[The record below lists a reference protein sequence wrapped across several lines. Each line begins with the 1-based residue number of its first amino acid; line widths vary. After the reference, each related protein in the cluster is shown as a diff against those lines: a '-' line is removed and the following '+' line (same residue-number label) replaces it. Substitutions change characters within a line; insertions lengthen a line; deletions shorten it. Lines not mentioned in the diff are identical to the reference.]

1 MVLVDEPTEQVPPSD
16 LVRVDRDRL
25 PGRCEGLGKPV
36 QWSPNDEWIVA
47 QLAPGG
53 PAVILDADGS
63 TQDQPSWLT
72 DGAETW
78 QRVAP

>member
-1 MVLVDEPTEQVPPSD
+1 MIKSARIGQDFQAPDGTHAA
-16 LVRVDRDRL
+16 
-25 PGRCEGLGKPV
+25 GL

-63 TQDQPSWLT
+63 TQDQPSWLA